1 MDGNNLLVKY
11 PVGKNAVIDC
21 TPRSAA
27 CIYPGLL
34 CKTNCCCSGFEAP
47 PFRYLIE
54 LGNQVFSHS
63 KREFTMSD
71 AQGITTLSC
80 PYGTAAWISTITERG
95 ATLDTTTEDVWL
107 YFFAAGS
114 YRRYLGLSL
123 GNREKSGGWV
133 ERLTWIMK
141 ECGRVGCLANN
152 FFGVARI
159 SSQCATTFS
168 VARKRRKA
176 RSREEIGGDTPSEK
190 YRIFSITSHPKS
202 RVAKPARSLRS
213 DAQASRWPSYLQLYL

>member
-1 MDGNNLLVKY
+1 
-11 PVGKNAVIDC
+11 
-21 TPRSAA
+21 
-27 CIYPGLL
+27 
-34 CKTNCCCSGFEAP
+34 
-47 PFRYLIE
+47 
-54 LGNQVFSHS
+54 
-63 KREFTMSD
+63 MSD

-152 FFGVARI
+152 FFRVARI

-190 YRIFSITSHPKS
+190 YRILASLHIPKVEWPNLLGLYVVMRKPHGGLHTSSYIFDILGSSNRHPDNLN
-202 RVAKPARSLRS
+202 RV
-213 DAQASRWPSYLQLYL
+213 